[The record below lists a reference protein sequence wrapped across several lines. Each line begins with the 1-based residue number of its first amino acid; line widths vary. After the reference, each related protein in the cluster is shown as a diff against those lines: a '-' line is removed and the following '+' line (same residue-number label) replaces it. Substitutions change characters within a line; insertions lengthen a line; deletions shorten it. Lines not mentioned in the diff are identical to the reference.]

1 MLVQLGHLQTLVLKI
16 NVLVGNGSQ
25 KPQAPERQ
33 NIRNAKN
40 MFACSEDV
48 QQVFSTR
55 AVLKI
60 IRKNHTAE
68 EFEEHRKYLQ
78 SHCPCGAFKSWVDDR
93 EYIRCP
99 VCNRIWCII
108 GNCNTTS
115 TLMSNYISHNC
126 LKCGYSKTREEKMKN
141 CPQCIVYWCLISN
154 CSYEHDTEAILVRH
168 QTEAHFYF

>member
-1 MLVQLGHLQTLVLKI
+1 MFRRCTASFQHSSSVKNH
-16 NVLVGNGSQ
+16 Q
-25 KPQAPERQ
+25 K
-33 NIRNAKN
+33 
-40 MFACSEDV
+40 
-48 QQVFSTR
+48 T
-55 AVLKI
+55 
-60 IRKNHTAE
+60 HTAE

-78 SHCPCGAFKSWVDDR
+78 SHCPCGAFKTRVDGR

-108 GNCNTTS
+108 GNCNTTF

-141 CPQCIVYWCLISN
+141 CPQCIVYWCLISH